1 MDKTSTDTA
10 VKIGRKITNL
20 RLEQGMTQAE
30 TAIKAGLS
38 TNYYARIE
46 LGDANATVE
55 ALQSIAHALNAK
67 SSDILP
73 F

>member
-1 MDKTSTDTA
+1 MINLSKDT
-10 VKIGRKITNL
+10 VIKIGEKIAEV
-20 RLEQGMTQAE
+20 RQRQGLTQEDVAQ
-30 TAIKAGLS
+30 KAVLS

-46 LGDANATVE
+46 RGDATATVE
-55 ALQSIAHALNAK
+55 ALQKIAHALNAK